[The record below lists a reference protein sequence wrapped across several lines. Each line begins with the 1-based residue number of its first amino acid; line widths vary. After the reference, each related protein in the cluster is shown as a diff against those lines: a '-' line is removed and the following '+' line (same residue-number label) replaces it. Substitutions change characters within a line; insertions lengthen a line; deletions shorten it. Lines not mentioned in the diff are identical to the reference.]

1 MRAAHVVVLFAC
13 TCAPHAARARAQPRR
28 APREAPRPHALGL
41 LRVRCAGPR
50 DGRGHLRRGR
60 LQRER
65 ANRPRR
71 PGAGAR
77 RPRRA
82 DRPQRRRQVDAAPPA
97 RRRAGP
103 DGGPG
108 ARQGRRP
115 RRADDTGEPV
125 GRPGALAARRRARR
139 ARDGT
144 LGCRAQELRAR
155 ARLRPL
161 PRSARPARG
170 RPARASPPPARL
182 AAAAGPAAAGR
193 ADELHRHALSGGRA
207 ERARGLQRL
216 RRGRD
221 ARPLLPRD
229 LRDAPRRAHDLFQGP
244 PRRRARGAG
253 SGLVSTA
260 LEERYRARSLWLDG
274 LEEPL
279 TPRPA
284 LAGDRDCDVAI
295 VGAGFT
301 GLWAAYFL
309 ASLQRDLRIAIV
321 EREIAGFGPSGR
333 NGGWASAGLA
343 RSAARHARL
352 RGDDAVRRGERA
364 MADAVSGIGRVIAEE
379 GIECGWLHGGSL
391 LVATS
396 APQVARLHQS
406 VERRRAFGMGEDDL
420 RLLEPPEIYQR
431 VRVRGARAASFTP
444 HCGRLNPARLARGL
458 ALACERRGVVIYE
471 GPTAESSDPG
481 RVRCVTGTLLA
492 GSVLRATEAY
502 TVQQPG
508 QRRLFI
514 PLYSLMIATEP
525 LPREVWEELGWD
537 GRETVSDLHH
547 LFFYA
552 QRTPDDRI
560 AIGGRGAPYRLGSP
574 IEERY

>member
-1 MRAAHVVVLFAC
+1 
-13 TCAPHAARARAQPRR
+13 
-28 APREAPRPHALGL
+28 
-41 LRVRCAGPR
+41 
-50 DGRGHLRRGR
+50 
-60 LQRER
+60 
-65 ANRPRR
+65 
-71 PGAGAR
+71 
-77 RPRRA
+77 
-82 DRPQRRRQVDAAPPA
+82 
-97 RRRAGP
+97 
-103 DGGPG
+103 
-108 ARQGRRP
+108 
-115 RRADDTGEPV
+115 
-125 GRPGALAARRRARR
+125 
-139 ARDGT
+139 
-144 LGCRAQELRAR
+144 
-155 ARLRPL
+155 
-161 PRSARPARG
+161 
-170 RPARASPPPARL
+170 
-182 AAAAGPAAAGR
+182 
-193 ADELHRHALSGGRA
+193 
-207 ERARGLQRL
+207 
-216 RRGRD
+216 
-221 ARPLLPRD
+221 
-229 LRDAPRRAHDLFQGP
+229 
-244 PRRRARGAG
+244 
-253 SGLVSTA
+253 VSTA

-309 ASLQRDLRIAIV
+309 ASLQPDLRIAIV

-343 RSAARHARL
+343 GSAERYARL

-364 MADAVSGIGRVIAEE
+364 MADAVAGIGRVIAEE

-396 APQVARLHQS
+396 APQVARLHES

-444 HCGRLNPARLARGL
+444 HCGRLDPARLARGL

-471 GPTAESSDPG
+471 GTTAESIEPG
-481 RVRCVTGTLLA
+481 RVRCATGTLLA

-508 QRRLFI
+508 QRRLFM

-574 IEERY
+574 IEERYERNDAVRARLQRAIAERFPAAAGAAITHHWGGPLGVPRDWCCSVYYDPATGFGWAGEYTGHGVVTSNVLGRTLADLVLRRDTDLVTLPWVGHTSPRWEPEPLRFLASRAIVSTLGSADRAEDRRDRPAWRTRLVRPFMQARS